1 MSWQRPQSPAG
12 RSQTAAGRSVGP
24 IRRHHPG
31 RRAVAVIELLIALA
45 IGSMVLVAVAYCVDA
60 SFKAYSINQE
70 QSDLM
75 QRSRLAMHRILTAIR
90 TTDAHAPVDPVAKL
104 SFDNGLVVT
113 DKAIEMIDVNNR
125 HVGFEY
131 DPTNQTLIATD
142 KSGTEYVLLR
152 GVEKFEIK
160 FEPMKTQQS
169 LRTGGPYDR
178 LLRATVI
185 LTVRTTGNAVDVDET
200 VGAQRV
206 TLSSSAVPR
215 RNVW

>member
-1 MSWQRPQSPAG
+1 MSP
-12 RSQTAAGRSVGP
+12 
-24 IRRHHPG
+24 RHHKAPKRCACRG
-31 RRAVAVIELLIALA
+31 MAVIELLIALA
-45 IGSMVLVAVAYCVDA
+45 IGSMVLVAVAYCVDS
-60 SFKAYSINQE
+60 SFRAYSINQE

-75 QRSRLAMHRILTAIR
+75 QRSRLAMHRILTSIR
-90 TTDAHAPVDPVAKL
+90 TTDAHMPVDPAAVAGFKA
-104 SFDNGLVVT
+104 GLVVT
-113 DKAIEMIDVNNR
+113 DKAIEMIDPNER

-131 DPTNQTLIATD
+131 DPTNGTLIATD

-178 LLRATVI
+178 LLRATI
-185 LTVRTTGNAVDVDET
+185 RLTVKTSGNSVDVDET

-206 TLSSSAVPR
+206 TLTSSAVPR

>member
-1 MSWQRPQSPAG
+1 MSLRG
-12 RSQTAAGRSVGP
+12 V
-24 IRRHHPG
+24 INFRRHPSAV
-31 RRAVAVIELLIALA
+31 RRPRAAMAVVELLIALA
-45 IGSMVLVAVAYCVDA
+45 IGSLVLVAVAYCTDSA
-60 SFKAYSINQE
+60 FRAYSINQE

-90 TTDAHAPVDPVAKL
+90 TTDAHMPVDMVAVSGFKT
-104 SFDNGLVVT
+104 GLVVT
-113 DKAIEMIDVNNR
+113 DKAIDMIDSSER
-125 HVGFEY
+125 HVGFEF
-131 DPTNQTLIATD
+131 DPANGTLIATD
-142 KSGTEYVLLR
+142 KSGADYVLLR
-152 GVEKFEIK
+152 GVEKFEVK

-178 LLRATVI
+178 LLRATVR
-185 LTVRTTGNAVDVDET
+185 LTVRTAGNSVDVDES

>member
-1 MSWQRPQSPAG
+1 MSFQRPQSAP
-12 RSQTAAGRSVGP
+12 
-24 IRRHHPG
+24 RRRG
-31 RRAVAVIELLIALA
+31 MAVIELLIALA
-45 IGSMVLVAVAYCVDA
+45 IGSMVLVAVSYCVDA
-60 SFKAYSINQE
+60 AFRAYSINQE

-90 TTDAHAPVDPVAKL
+90 TTDAHAPVDASAKL
-104 SFDNGLVVT
+104 GFEMGLVVT
-113 DKAIEMIDVNNR
+113 DKGIDMIDVNNR

-131 DPTNQTLIATD
+131 DPANGTLIATD

-152 GVEKFEIK
+152 GVEKFEVK

-178 LLRATVI
+178 LLRATVR
-185 LTVRTTGNAVDVDET
+185 LTVRTAGNSVDIDET